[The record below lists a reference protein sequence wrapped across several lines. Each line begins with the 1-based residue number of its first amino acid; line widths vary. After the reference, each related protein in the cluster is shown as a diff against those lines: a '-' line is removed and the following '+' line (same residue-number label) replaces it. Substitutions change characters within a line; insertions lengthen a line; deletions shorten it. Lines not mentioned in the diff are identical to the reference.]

1 MNLIDLLRASV
12 FRKALVDSGFI
23 INLPVIELQRSSNG
37 CKVTFF
43 FKHYS
48 FKHFLSV
55 ILIYR
60 VNVVL

>member
-1 MNLIDLLRASV
+1 MDAKLL
-12 FRKALVDSGFI
+12 
-23 INLPVIELQRSSNG
+23 
-37 CKVTFF
+37 FF